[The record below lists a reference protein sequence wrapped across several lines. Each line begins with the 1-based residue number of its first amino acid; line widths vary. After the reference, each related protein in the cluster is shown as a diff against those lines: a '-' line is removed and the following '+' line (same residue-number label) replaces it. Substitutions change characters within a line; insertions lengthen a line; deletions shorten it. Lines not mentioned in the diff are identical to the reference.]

1 MDVTFCPEKDRSRKM
16 CNLRRPVTPRQG
28 RSINVRKDGKGNEDG
43 MEEKWQT
50 LPGRFY
56 CCGM

>member
-1 MDVTFCPEKDRSRKM
+1 MDVTFCPEKDKSCKM
-16 CNLRRPVTPRQG
+16 CNLPRSVMPWQG

-50 LPGRFY
+50 
-56 CCGM
+56 